1 MVSQREARRAR
12 NKADYERATQARVSE
27 FPSHLKS
34 LGKMGIPLDEVGK
47 YAGNT
52 LQEHLED
59 QMKKAVRQHTK
70 ATVDRSKWGK
80 DAGPYVPLWEDSD
93 YRKLHDRVTTS
104 RGIIRGLAIA
114 ILAQE
119 NSYELGNMDAVKAIE
134 KEFMN
139 G

>member
-1 MVSQREARRAR
+1 MVSQREARRVR
-12 NKADYERATQARVSE
+12 NRADYERATQANVAQH
-27 FPSHLKS
+27 PSHLKS

-59 QMKKAVRQHTK
+59 QMKRAVRQHKK
-70 ATVDRSKWGK
+70 AVKDRQ
-80 DAGPYVPLWEDSD
+80 DFADTNPYVPLHEDGD
-93 YRKLHDRVTTS
+93 YRKLHDRVTTA
-104 RGIIRGLAIA
+104 RGMIRGLAIA
-114 ILAQE
+114 ILARE